1 MYEKAYDDTMQKA
14 IGLIWKIL
22 KTLKVDFHFSP

>member
-14 IGLIWKIL
+14 IGLIL